1 MLQVRVILIGGGLD
15 YRSFTVVGIMPASFR
30 YPVDA
35 PPEDVWIPVAQDP
48 LFGPLTSQPG
58 VRFAAR
64 DRPAQ
69 AGRFSHASSGG
80 NGHLRRKARPG
91 VCPARFWIHDPCFA
105 LSTGSRRER
114 EIPVAYFMGC
124 SGLGPAYRLCQYCQS
139 AAVARC
145 FSRERN

>member
-1 MLQVRVILIGGGLD
+1 MRQVRVILIGGGLD

-80 NGHLRRKARPG
+80 NGHLRSEEHTSELQS
-91 VCPARFWIHDPCFA
+91 RFD
-105 LSTGSRRER
+105 
-114 EIPVAYFMGC
+114 
-124 SGLGPAYRLCQYCQS
+124 
-139 AAVARC
+139 
-145 FSRERN
+145 